1 METRVTQPTVPV
13 IKKGLEINRKPV
25 IMVSTK
31 AIPRKEI
38 IIPKIYHSTP
48 PTQPKGV
55 ITTDLKALLKNY
67 EMENFAQLNKFCKK
81 GLNVLV

>member
-1 METRVTQPTVPV
+1 METRVTKPTVPV
-13 IKKGLEINRKPV
+13 IKKSLEINGKPV
-25 IMVSTK
+25 IMVPTK

-38 IIPKIYHSTP
+38 IIPKIYPSTS

-67 EMENFAQLNKFCKK
+67 EMENFAHLNKFCKK